1 MSRTRPLPG
10 GGRAVELEPERLT
23 RFLRRFGDDH
33 GGAASTTSGAD
44 EVRVS
49 AGDGSVA
56 AIPVPFGPLRSDTVE
71 RPGLDVEEL
80 VAHLLAPRTVGLLLV
95 RLGGFSVGVV
105 RDGAVLVAKTGS
117 RPVHGRNAAGGQ
129 SQQRFARRREGQ
141 ARVALQAAADA
152 AARVVLP
159 RAAEL
164 DGVVLGGD
172 RAALRALADDRRLAA
187 LLGRAESRVLDV
199 PEPRRAVLDDA
210 ARRARTVEVALT
222 GPLRPAPPLPSHG
235 DMTG

>member
-1 MSRTRPLPG
+1 ME
-10 GGRAVELEPERLT
+10 VEPERLI
-23 RFLRRFGDDH
+23 RFLHRFADSH
-33 GGAASTTSGAD
+33 CGAAGTTSSPD
-44 EVRVS
+44 EVRVG

-56 AIPVPFGPLRSDTVE
+56 TIPVPFGPLGRRTLE
-71 RPGLDVEEL
+71 RPGLDVDDL
-80 VAHLLAPRTVGLLLV
+80 VAHLVTPRTVGLLLV

-117 RPVHGRNAAGGQ
+117 RPVHGRHSAGGQ

-172 RAALRALADDRRLAA
+172 RAALQALGDDRRLRR
-187 LLGRAESRVLDV
+187 LLQRAEPRVLDV
-199 PEPRRAVLDDA
+199 AEPRRAVLDDV
-210 ARRARTVEVALT
+210 ARRVRNVEVQLT
-222 GPLRPAPPLPSHG
+222 SPRHG
-235 DMTG
+235 DISG

>member
-10 GGRAVELEPERLT
+10 GGRAVEVEPERLT
-23 RFLRRFGDDH
+23 RFLQRFADDH
-33 GGAASTTSGAD
+33 GGAAGTTSGPD
-44 EVRVS
+44 EVRVGV
-49 AGDGSVA
+49 GDGSVA
-56 AIPVPFGPLRSDTVE
+56 RVPVPFGPLRAGTVE
-71 RPGLDVEEL
+71 RSGLDVHEL
-80 VAHLLAPRTVGLLLV
+80 VAHLVTPRTVGLLLV

-117 RPVHGRNAAGGQ
+117 RPVHGRNSAGGQ

-159 RAAEL
+159 YAAEL

-172 RAALRALADDRRLAA
+172 RAALQALGDDRRLTT
-187 LLGRAESRVLDV
+187 LVQRAQARVLDV

-210 ARRARTVEVALT
+210 ARRVRTVEVQ
-222 GPLRPAPPLPSHG
+222 LRCS
-235 DMTG
+235 